1 MSMSRKRGREI
12 DEGGCQS
19 SAGCECSNELCD
31 ERCKDGCSQ
40 NCPDCARLENE
51 KEVLAAGL
59 AAHEASIVYHKKSC
73 EMHKKDTLK
82 IRHNLGSILGLLSQG
97 DRHGHAEPRSGHDGE
112 VKDRDGRDAVQ
123 HRRAEAWW
131 RDEGRDKE
139 SGGEQSRTGSGWHNA
154 GPSQ

>member
-12 DEGGCQS
+12 DDGGCPS

-40 NCPDCARLENE
+40 NCPDCAKLENE

-73 EMHKKDTLK
+73 EMHMKDTLK
-82 IRHNLGSILGLLSQG
+82 IRHNLGSILELLSHG
-97 DRHGHAEPRSGHDGE
+97 DRHGHAVPQGGHDVE

-123 HRRAEAWW
+123 HRQADAGW

-139 SGGEQSRTGSGWHNA
+139 SGGEQGRTESGWHKA